1 MAENKNIYLDAYNS
15 VVNYLQSAVED
26 MRLNGYSDTLEFKN
40 IDGHAEDAVLPNVDF
55 VFIKDFS
62 GNIEEHFRYWVFAV
76 GVSTVEDENMFR
88 HRKILSYLLDRLV
101 PLTTIDLYDSETLKH
116 DKGCLVIRDDVTVS
130 PFSKYNTRAVQFLL
144 VDVSST
150 ETTHEG
156 QLLDHTLDPIS

>member
-1 MAENKNIYLDAYNS
+1 MAKDKNIYLDAYNS
-15 VVNYLQSAVED
+15 VVNYLQCAVEE
-26 MRLNGYSDTLEFKN
+26 MRLDGYSDNLEFKN

-62 GNIEEHFRYWVFAV
+62 GNVEEHFCYWAFAV

-88 HRKILSYLLDRLV
+88 HRRILSYLLDRLI
-101 PLTTIDLYDSETLKH
+101 PMTTIDIYNSETLKH
-116 DKGCLVIRDDVTVS
+116 DKGCLTVRSDVTIS

-150 ETTHEG
+150 ETVHGG
-156 QLLDHTLDPIS
+156 QPLDHTLDPVS